1 MTLDAL
7 IPAFR
12 AKVETL
18 LDVLARQGF
27 TLRPYCTVR
36 DPFTQAKLWRQSRSS
51 QQIKTMIARLRAQG
65 APRIA
70 ACIDEVGPQHGVE
83 VTKAVPGYSWHQ
95 HGEAVDC
102 FLLDMDGH
110 ADWDASAPGYVAYAR
125 EAGRHARG
133 ALPSVRRPQGLTR
146 RCNRVY
152 LLQHRSRHRHRKGD
166 TDAAQR
172 GNLGTPRLPSK
183 RSRS

>member
-125 EAGRHARG
+125 EATALGLRAGRDFGDSPHTQFRHHEPHHDNSPARLDAMLAERYPAFA
-133 ALPSVRRPQGLTR
+133 AL
-146 RCNRVY
+146 
-152 LLQHRSRHRHRKGD
+152 KG
-166 TDAAQR
+166 
-172 GNLGTPRLPSK
+172 
-183 RSRS
+183 